1 MKFSIRDLLWFTAV
15 VALAV
20 AWWVDHGASKARE
33 QESRHDAEVLV
44 KNYSGS
50 ETDEVQAV
58 LRKYGWEY

>member
-1 MKFSIRDLLWFTAV
+1 MKFSIRDLFLVTLI

-20 AWWVDHGASKARE
+20 AWYVDHAASKAKE
-33 QESRHDAEVLV
+33 QESRHDAKVLV

-50 ETDEVQAV
+50 EIDEVQAV